1 MKNYET
7 PEEEDLKKRK
17 RLKEKINQEVGNII
31 RSLRKVKNI
40 TQDELAHQL
49 KISERY
55 LVKIE
60 NGDATMNYQTYFLIR
75 NYFGKEI
82 FEKEMN
88 HIDEEFVK
96 LIKQQNEDL

>member
-7 PEEEDLKKRK
+7 PEEEDAKKMK
-17 RLKEKINQEVGNII
+17 LLKEQLNKEVGNII
-31 RSLRKVKNI
+31 RALRKVDDI
-40 TQDELAHQL
+40 SQDELAYQL

-60 NGDATMNYQTYFLIR
+60 NGDATMNFQTYLLIR
-75 NYFGKEI
+75 NYFGKES
-82 FEKEMN
+82 FEKEMS
-88 HIDEEFVK
+88 HIDQELVK